1 MARSLLVAPAAED
14 VGLARTC
21 LGLLRALDR
30 IGVRVD
36 YVKPVAQPRA
46 DGTPDRSVARV
57 AAVTTLRPPEPLSTA
72 ELERQLGEGERDVV
86 REKIVAAWAPIYNSS
101 DVVVVE
107 GLKAGPSRLYA
118 PAVNQ
123 DLARALDADVLL
135 VGTWSAEPDGVEGL
149 AEQFAVEA
157 GGYAAGDTARVVG
170 CVVHG
175 LPAARPSPVLKAP
188 PAAARP
194 ETAALRT
201 ALGRHQLQLIAAVPH
216 RPELTWPRVADVVRE
231 LNPEILHEG
240 DLSRRI
246 KDVVVFAQ
254 GVPGG
259 IRVLD
264 DGRLIVVPGD
274 RHEVVMAACLAAMN
288 GIRLAALL
296 LSGGIRPDPWVW
308 ELAGPAAAGLPVLV
322 VESDSYQ
329 TATRVR
335 DWDPGLPADDRDR
348 IESVTN
354 TIADAL
360 DASWL
365 QSLPGPAR
373 PRRLTPAAFLYQ
385 LVEKARTADALIVL
399 PEGTEPRTLRA
410 AVACADRGVARCLL
424 LGAPDEVAAQARH
437 LGLRLPHDVNIL
449 DPRTVA
455 ERYVAP
461 LAELRRH
468 KGWTEEVAREHLAD
482 PVTVGTMMVKLGE
495 VDGLVSGAV
504 HTTANTVR
512 PALQILGTKPGTRLV
527 SSVFFMCLPDGVVIY
542 GDCAINPQ
550 PDAEALAAIA
560 ISSAASARAFG
571 IEPRVAMISFSTG
584 TSGAGTDVDKVA
596 DATRIVRERE
606 PGLAVDGPLQYDAAA
621 IASVGQAK
629 RPGSPVAGRA
639 SVFIFPDLDTGNTTY
654 KAVQRSAQVVSIGP
668 MLQGLAKPVNDLSRG
683 ALVEDI
689 IYTIALT
696 AIQARAS

>member
-1 MARSLLVAPAAED
+1 M
-14 VGLARTC
+14 
-21 LGLLRALDR
+21 
-30 IGVRVD
+30 D

-86 REKIVAAWAPIYNSS
+86 REKIVAAWAPIYHRS

-135 VGTWSAEPDGVEGL
+135 VGTWPAEPDGVEGL
-149 AEQFAVEA
+149 AEQFAIEA
-157 GGYAAGDTARVVG
+157 GGYTAGDTARVVG

-175 LPAARPSPVLKAP
+175 LPAARPSLVLKAP
-188 PAAARP
+188 PPAARP

-216 RPELTWPRVADVVRE
+216 RPELTWPRVADLVRE

-246 KDVVVFAQ
+246 KDVAVFAQ
-254 GVPGG
+254 GIPGG

-308 ELAGPAAAGLPVLV
+308 ELAGPAAAGCP
-322 VESDSYQ
+322 SWSSSR
-329 TATRVR
+329 TATRPPPGCGTGPRAARRRQGPDRGR
-335 DWDPGLPADDRDR
+335 DQHHRRRPERVLAAVAAR
-348 IESVTN
+348 
-354 TIADAL
+354 
-360 DASWL
+360 
-365 QSLPGPAR
+365 PAR

-410 AVACADRGVARCLL
+410 AVR
-424 LGAPDEVAAQARH
+424 AP
-437 LGLRLPHDVNIL
+437 
-449 DPRTVA
+449 T
-455 ERYVAP
+455 
-461 LAELRRH
+461 
-468 KGWTEEVAREHLAD
+468 
-482 PVTVGTMMVKLGE
+482 
-495 VDGLVSGAV
+495 
-504 HTTANTVR
+504 
-512 PALQILGTKPGTRLV
+512 
-527 SSVFFMCLPDGVVIY
+527 
-542 GDCAINPQ
+542 
-550 PDAEALAAIA
+550 
-560 ISSAASARAFG
+560 AAS
-571 IEPRVAMISFSTG
+571 P
-584 TSGAGTDVDKVA
+584 
-596 DATRIVRERE
+596 
-606 PGLAVDGPLQYDAAA
+606 AACCSA
-621 IASVGQAK
+621 PPMRWPP
-629 RPGSPVAGRA
+629 RPGASGCGCPTMSPSWTRGP
-639 SVFIFPDLDTGNTTY
+639 SP
-654 KAVQRSAQVVSIGP
+654 SATSP
-668 MLQGLAKPVNDLSRG
+668 R
-683 ALVEDI
+683 
-689 IYTIALT
+689 
-696 AIQARAS
+696 